1 MNVPVKAFKAFDENM
16 KCRDFQYEVG
26 KEFEIEGR
34 IEACDR
40 GFHACEDPWDVL
52 RYYPITSRFAEVEM
66 SGAIDKRGDKV
77 ASSKILIKAE
87 IGLSG
92 WLKAA
97 IDMTWEQVKPEN
109 VKATGGLASSGNN
122 AKIGASGN
130 YAQIGASGDNAK
142 IGASGNYAQIG
153 ASGDN
158 AKIGASG
165 YNAKIGASG
174 YNARTSAV
182 GFGSSV
188 DSTGEGSIAAVL
200 APKGRAKASKG
211 SWIVLSAHDSDG
223 KVLKVKTA
231 QAGVTKGVKA
241 DTWYVLT
248 TEGKFEEVA

>member
-142 IGASGNYAQIG
+142 IGASG
-153 ASGDN
+153 
-158 AKIGASG
+158 